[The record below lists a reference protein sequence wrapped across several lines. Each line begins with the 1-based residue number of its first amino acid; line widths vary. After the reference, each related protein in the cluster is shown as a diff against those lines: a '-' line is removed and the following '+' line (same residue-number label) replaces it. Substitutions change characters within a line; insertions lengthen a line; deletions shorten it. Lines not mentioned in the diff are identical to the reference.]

1 MDLSQQILSHLY
13 ELRTERLHLVSD
25 NLNLDDPEIMNKLV
39 ADAINALENLFLFM
53 NLPQEGF
60 FPNTSKEE

>member
-1 MDLSQQILSHLY
+1 MDMTQQILAHLY

-39 ADAINALENLFLFM
+39 ADAINALENLFVFM